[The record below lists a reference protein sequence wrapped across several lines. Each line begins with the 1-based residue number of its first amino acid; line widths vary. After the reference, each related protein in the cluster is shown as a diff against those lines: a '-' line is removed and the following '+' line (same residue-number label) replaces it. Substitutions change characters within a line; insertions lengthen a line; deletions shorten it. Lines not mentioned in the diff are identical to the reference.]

1 MSEFVARIVAEL
13 DTSKVAAS
21 IENIKNQKIVLQNA
35 TIDNITLSSSA
46 TSSISAQIQKAL
58 NAQNFSVNVKGIN
71 FSGQSGSNSA
81 ANIGTKMGASI
92 SDALNKRIQLKL
104 DTGSYEAQ
112 IAKLKSKLTNLDIP
126 GSTQNFSG
134 VKSNLED
141 INSLLSNM
149 KTGKTSS
156 LVSDAAKLEEK
167 LSGVK
172 NQLDMDSTAA
182 KTFVSSFKVKAF
194 DSKLDS
200 WLENNS
206 KAAKQFGNDIKKL
219 KDDLASLDKNAVPSS
234 LMKEFE
240 ARYKQIDSAASGEG
254 LKGKTIKD
262 QFKGAVASIGKYV
275 SASGIIY
282 HAIDGLKEMYKAV
295 YDIDTAM
302 VNLKKVTDETD
313 STYTAFLSRASES
326 AQDLGRS
333 VSSLVEQ
340 TADWAKLGY
349 NLQESEELAKV
360 SSIYANVGEVDDAT
374 AVSDLVTAMKAF
386 NLTASDALG
395 IVDSLNILGKRIARR
410 LLYRLKDGDI

>member
-1 MSEFVARIVAEL
+1 MSEFVAKIVAEL
-13 DTSKVAAS
+13 DAAS
-21 IENIKNQKIVLQNA
+21 IESIRNQKIVLQNA

-71 FSGQSGSNSA
+71 FSGQSGANSA

-104 DTGSYEAQ
+104 NTNSYEAQ
-112 IAKLKSKLTNLDIP
+112 IAKLQSKLTNLDIP
-126 GSTQNFSG
+126 GSERDFSG

-149 KTGKTSS
+149 KSGEASS

-206 KAAKQFGNDIKKL
+206 KAAKQFGNDIKKI
-219 KDDLASLDKNAVPSS
+219 KDDLASLDENAVPPN

-282 HAIDGLKEMYKAV
+282 HAIDGLKQMYAAV
-295 YDIDTAM
+295 YDIDNA
-302 VNLKKVTDETD
+302 
-313 STYTAFLSRASES
+313 
-326 AQDLGRS
+326 
-333 VSSLVEQ
+333 
-340 TADWAKLGY
+340 
-349 NLQESEELAKV
+349 
-360 SSIYANVGEVDDAT
+360 
-374 AVSDLVTAMKAF
+374 
-386 NLTASDALG
+386 
-395 IVDSLNILGKRIARR
+395 IVI
-410 LLYRLKDGDI
+410 

>member
-1 MSEFVARIVAEL
+1 MSEFVAKIVAEL
-13 DTSKVAAS
+13 DAAS
-21 IENIKNQKIVLQNA
+21 IENIRNQKIVLQNA

-112 IAKLKSKLTNLDIP
+112 IAKLKSKLTKIDVNP
-126 GSTQNFSG
+126 SSG
-134 VKSNLED
+134 KFD
-141 INSLLSNM
+141 SLRSELNEIDALLGQM
-149 KTGKTSS
+149 GEGKTSN
-156 LVSDAAKLEEK
+156 LISDAGLLEEK
-167 LSGVK
+167 ISGVK
-172 NQLDMDSTAA
+172 NALEVASTEA
-182 KTFVSSFKVKAF
+182 KTFVNSFKIEAF
-194 DSKLDS
+194 SNKLDN
-200 WLENNS
+200 WLTNNS
-206 KAAKQFGNDIKKL
+206 KAVKDYGDSIRKL
-219 KDDLASLDKNAVPSS
+219 KDDFNSLGQNVTPDQLKA
-234 LMKEFE
+234 FE
-240 ARYKQIDSAASGEG
+240 DRLKAIDSAADAAGV
-254 LKGKTIKD
+254 KGKTFSD
-262 QFKGAVASIGKYV
+262 QFKGAITSIGKYV
-275 SASGIIY
+275 SASTIIY
-282 HAIDGLKEMYKAV
+282 QAINGLKQMYAAV
-295 YDIDTAM
+295 YDIDKAM

-349 NLQESEELAKV
+349 SLQESEDLAKV

-374 AVSDLVTAMKAF
+374 AVSDLVTAMKAK
-386 NLTASDALG
+386 LCLCG
-395 IVDSLNILGKRIARR
+395 QK
-410 LLYRLKDGDI
+410 